1 MEATVDRSGC
11 IGCGAC
17 EATCPEVF
25 EIDGEGLAFVKAQPT
40 EKTLDAAKEARD
52 SCPVSVISIED

>member
-1 MEATVDRSGC
+1 MKYYVNDNC

-25 EIDGEGLAFVKAQPT
+25 ELNGDGVAVAKDVDTANP
-40 EKTLDAAKEARD
+40 AAKEAMEG
-52 SCPVSVISIED
+52 CPVDAIEER

>member
-1 MEATVDRSGC
+1 MQAMIDRDGC

-25 EIDGEGLAFVKAQPT
+25 EMDGEGLAFVKAQPT
-40 EKTLDAAKEARD
+40 EETIEAAKEARD
-52 SCPVSVISIED
+52 SCPVSVITIEE